1 MRTVPAFLILALL
14 CGGSWA
20 APAGTASDEIEHLFV
35 YLGKSRCEFARNGT
49 WHSARR
55 AAEHLRSKYD
65 ALLDKGLV
73 ITSAESFIDK
83 VASRSNASGYPYLV
97 RCGNDPAM
105 ESGAWFRE
113 ALLRFRNAEA
123 RVDR

>member
-1 MRTVPAFLILALL
+1 MDVPAQFLR
-14 CGGSWA
+14 GGESRRDIDTHMGV
-20 APAGTASDEIEHLFV
+20 PAGRVEVIPVGIDPDEFRPGDHPRDPDSI
-35 YLGKSRCEFARNGT
+35 
-49 WHSARR
+49 
-55 AAEHLRSKYD
+55 
-65 ALLDKGLV
+65 LV